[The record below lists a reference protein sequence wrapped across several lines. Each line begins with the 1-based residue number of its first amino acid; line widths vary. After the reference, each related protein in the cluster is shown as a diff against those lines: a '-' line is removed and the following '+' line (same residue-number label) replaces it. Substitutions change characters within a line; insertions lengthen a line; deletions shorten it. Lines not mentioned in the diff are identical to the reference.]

1 MKFIR
6 PKVVISKCLEFDACR
21 YDGKM
26 ISDSFIAKLKKYVD
40 FIPICPEVEI
50 GLGIPRDTIRLERE
64 SDSIFLIQP
73 ENGLEFS
80 DRMNS
85 FSDIYLSKILQVDG
99 FLLKHGSPSCG
110 VSSAKIYPKGSKIP
124 LGKGPSL
131 FTTKVKKYFPVHP
144 IEEEIK

>member
-50 GLGIPRDTIRLERE
+50 ELGIPRDTIRLERE
-64 SDSIFLIQP
+64 SNSVYLIQSVT
-73 ENGLEFS
+73 GLEFS

-85 FSDIYLSKILQVDG
+85 FSEDYLSEIIHVDG
-99 FLLKHGSPSCG
+99 FLLKHASPSCG

-124 LGKGPSL
+124 QGKGPGL
-131 FTTKVKKYFPVHP
+131 FA
-144 IEEEIK
+144 

>member
-50 GLGIPRDTIRLERE
+50 ELGIPRDTIRLERE
-64 SDSIFLIQP
+64 SNSVSLIQP
-73 ENGLEFS
+73 ETGLEFS

-85 FSDIYLSKILQVDG
+85 FSEDYLSKILHI
-99 FLLKHGSPSCG
+99 FLIKLILVKVLSRPILYFSPTSPF
-110 VSSAKIYPKGSKIP
+110 SI
-124 LGKGPSL
+124 
-131 FTTKVKKYFPVHP
+131 
-144 IEEEIK
+144 IKLMASQWS